1 MMVSDEEKRWI
12 VVGIAMN
19 KVAAPVLR
27 DAVKQGMDTNYANLD
42 RHCQLHHPPCT
53 LKTLTHGVVQ
63 ADPILKNLKFQNIN
77 NNHLVHGVRN
87 YNFNINTSVDLAK
100 LYLPGYLAQFSA
112 FDVSLDMTAI
122 LRLLGFKNYMQLPAT
137 VFSPHIQA
145 SADDVRENVRN
156 KWGHVDVTEWTDAL
170 FNDCFDKLKTLVR
183 SLGLTAGV
191 EKNTMDQLD
200 DWQTKG
206 CQLIMGHAV
215 DRDLLCL
222 VQDEVKD
229 LIKDYNTIHSQLNLH
244 NKQIAQLEVNVAT
257 LKNQDERKETR
268 LVKHHKRL
276 EALEEKLQEESE
288 NRSKEITKVLERL
301 VSFEAQLSIRLQVVE
316 EKVERLEQ
324 TQTNTVCQVELLKH
338 STNYKNC

>member
-1 MMVSDEEKRWI
+1 
-12 VVGIAMN
+12 
-19 KVAAPVLR
+19 
-27 DAVKQGMDTNYANLD
+27 
-42 RHCQLHHPPCT
+42 
-53 LKTLTHGVVQ
+53 
-63 ADPILKNLKFQNIN
+63 
-77 NNHLVHGVRN
+77 
-87 YNFNINTSVDLAK
+87 
-100 LYLPGYLAQFSA
+100 
-112 FDVSLDMTAI
+112 
-122 LRLLGFKNYMQLPAT
+122 
-137 VFSPHIQA
+137 
-145 SADDVRENVRN
+145 
-156 KWGHVDVTEWTDAL
+156 
-170 FNDCFDKLKTLVR
+170 
-183 SLGLTAGV
+183 
-191 EKNTMDQLD
+191 
-200 DWQTKG
+200 
-206 CQLIMGHAV
+206 MGHAV

-324 TQTNTVCQVELLKH
+324 TQTNTVCQVELLKDSH
-338 STNYKNC
+338 TKTADEVERLKHRQTETAAKADQLDQRCAEVERIGLQLKTQKDKPGKLCLRLRD